1 MGQVGKGGTSR
12 GRAHAGTL
20 RGSWPA
26 PPAPPPHR
34 GPKLAALLSSVIYKH
49 LLGFQNVLPFTNN
62 SILIPHLD
70 CAHLS
75 APEGVVLPQKGGIA
89 KGPGWQQTCLR
100 VPHPQLW
107 PPQRDLPSPQPLM
120 QLNQDQS
127 SMLMFQSTLDIVTQ
141 ETVAWVG
148 HQSLS
153 PQGRAKHTGHW
164 HRVST
169 AAK

>member
-1 MGQVGKGGTSR
+1 MRQVGKGGGTSR
-12 GRAHAGTL
+12 GGAHAGTL
-20 RGSWPA
+20 RGSWSA

-34 GPKLAALLSSVIYKH
+34 GPKLAALLSSVTYRY
-49 LLGFQNVLPFTNN
+49 LLVFQNVLPFTNN
-62 SILIPHLD
+62 SILIPRLD
-70 CAHLS
+70 LS

-100 VPHPQLW
+100 APHPQLW
-107 PPQRDLPSPQPLM
+107 PPQRHLPSPQPLM

-127 SMLMFQSTLDIVTQ
+127 SMLMSQSTLDIVTQ

-169 AAK
+169 AAQ